1 MPLSAAFP
9 GLQADIEAAFKKL
22 RDSAKSDATEAGDNS
37 DQVIAQV
44 SLDLAMAIHNY
55 VLSATVMT
63 NGGGPITGMAAPLA
77 PSGAAPV
84 VGAATTTSTG
94 NLL

>member
-1 MPLSAAFP
+1 MPLSSAFP

-22 RDSAKSDATEAGDNS
+22 RDSAKQDATESGDNS
-37 DQVIAQV
+37 DQVIFQV
-44 SLDLAMAIHNY
+44 SMDLANAIHKY
-55 VLSATVMT
+55 VMSAQVMT
-63 NGGGPITGMAAPLA
+63 NGGGPITGIAAPLA
-77 PSGAAPV
+77 PTGAAPV

>member
-1 MPLSAAFP
+1 MPLSSAFP

-22 RDSAKSDATEAGDNS
+22 RDSAKQPASDSGDNS

-44 SLDLAMAIHNY
+44 SMDLAMAIHNY
-55 VLSATVMT
+55 VMQAQVMAS
-63 NGGGPITGMAAPLA
+63 GGGPVTGVAAPLA
-77 PSGAAPV
+77 PAGAAPV
-84 VGAATTTSTG
+84 VAVASTTSVG

>member
-22 RDSAKSDATEAGDNS
+22 RDSAKQDATEAGDNS
-37 DQVIAQV
+37 DQVIMKV
-44 SLDLAMAIHNY
+44 SLDLALAIHNY

-63 NGGGPITGMAAPLA
+63 SGGGPVTGMAAPLA
-77 PSGAAPV
+77 PTGAAPV
-84 VGAATTTSTG
+84 VAAATTTSTG

>member
-22 RDSAKSDATEAGDNS
+22 RDAAKQDATEAGDNS
-37 DQVIAQV
+37 DQVILQV
-44 SLDLAMAIHNY
+44 SMDLALAIHKY

-63 NGGGPITGMAAPLA
+63 SGGGPVTGVAAPLA
-77 PSGAAPV
+77 PTGAAPV
-84 VGAATTTSTG
+84 IAAATTISSG
-94 NLL
+94 NLV